1 MSACNRGKAR
11 VSSKA
16 LRYEPEEPPTVLS
29 IGKTDKVAG
38 RRNPPAPNSS
48 TPPRG
53 GVARVSA
60 AEGVS

>member
-16 LRYEPEEPPTVLS
+16 LHYEPEEPPTVLS

-38 RRNPPAPNSS
+38 RRNPPAPIPP
-48 TPPRG
+48 PPR

>member
-29 IGKTDKVAG
+29 IGKTDTVAG
-38 RRNPPAPNSS
+38 RRNPPAPI
-48 TPPRG
+48 PPRPR

-60 AEGVS
+60 AEGAS